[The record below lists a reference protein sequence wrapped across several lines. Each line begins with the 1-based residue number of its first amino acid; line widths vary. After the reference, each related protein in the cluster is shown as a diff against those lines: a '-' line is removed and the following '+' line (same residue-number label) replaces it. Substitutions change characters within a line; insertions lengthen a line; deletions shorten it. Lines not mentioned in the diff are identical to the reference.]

1 MKVQDSAGRFEATT
15 SDVADVGFGHGS
27 RMRPAHD
34 STSLNT
40 RFGMNRRDILK
51 LVSLVMLPM
60 MPDVAMASSESE
72 KPPLRYK
79 VFTATRPGLNRD
91 VPPGKESLMWVA
103 NSATLIYG
111 ERDAILVDTFLT
123 VEQCNTLADAIAA
136 SGKTLK
142 AIYVT
147 HAHGDHFFGIKV
159 LQDRFP
165 NAKALATAAV
175 VAKMKL
181 QITPEKLNSRWRK
194 LFPNQIPDVIS
205 IADPLEGDAIDLE
218 GNRLV
223 VVSVGHTDTDD
234 STCLYVPS
242 IGLVVA
248 GDAVYNGIH
257 PFLNESNRQT
267 RLEWIAALDR
277 IDALKPLAVVAGHKI
292 PGNDDGPKNVEETR
306 AYIRDFIRLNDA
318 TKTARELYDR
328 MLELYPDRANP
339 GSLWSAAAAAKA
351 ET

>member
-1 MKVQDSAGRFEATT
+1 
-15 SDVADVGFGHGS
+15 
-27 RMRPAHD
+27 
-34 STSLNT
+34 
-40 RFGMNRRDILK
+40 MNRRDIMK
-51 LVSLVMLPM
+51 LASLVMLPVL
-60 MPDVAMASSESE
+60 PGVAMASADR
-72 KPPLRYK
+72 KTPALRYK

-111 ERDAILVDTFLT
+111 ERDAVLVDTFLT
-123 VEQCNTLADAIAA
+123 IEQSNGLADAIGA

-165 NAKALATAAV
+165 NAKALATPAV

-181 QITPEKLNSRWRK
+181 QTTPEKLNSRWRK
-194 LFPNQIPDVIS
+194 LFPNQIPNVIS
-205 IADPLEGDAIDLE
+205 VADPLEGDEIDLE
-218 GNRLV
+218 GNELV

-234 STCLYVPS
+234 STCLHVPS

-248 GDAVYNGIH
+248 GDAVYNCIH
-257 PFLNESNRQT
+257 PFLIESNRQT

-277 IDALKPLAVVAGHKI
+277 IDALKPSAVVAGHKI
-292 PGNDDGPKNVEETR
+292 PGNDDSPRNVEETR
-306 AYIRDFIRLNDA
+306 QYIRDFIQLNDA

-339 GSLWSAAAAAKA
+339 GSLWSSAAAAKA
-351 ET
+351 QT

>member
-1 MKVQDSAGRFEATT
+1 
-15 SDVADVGFGHGS
+15 
-27 RMRPAHD
+27 
-34 STSLNT
+34 
-40 RFGMNRRDILK
+40 MNRRDMMK
-51 LVSLVMLPM
+51 LVSLVTLPM
-60 MPDVAMASSESE
+60 MPGAAMAGSDSRT
-72 KPPLRYK
+72 PPLRYK
-79 VFTATRPGLNRD
+79 VFTVTRPGLNRD
-91 VPPGKESLMWVA
+91 VPPGKEPLMWVA

-111 ERDAILVDTFLT
+111 EQDAILVDTFLT
-123 VEQCNTLADAIAA
+123 VEQCNGLADAIVA

-165 NAKALATAAV
+165 NVKALATPEV

-194 LFPNQIPDVIS
+194 LFPNQIPDLIS
-205 IADPLEGDAIDLE
+205 IADPLEGNEIDLE
-218 GNRLV
+218 GSKLFV
-223 VVSVGHTDTDD
+223 VRVGHTDTDD
-234 STCLYVPS
+234 TTCLHVPS

-267 RLEWIAALDR
+267 RRDWIAALDK
-277 IDALKPLAVVAGHKI
+277 IDALKPSAVVAGHKI
-292 PGNDDGPKNVEETR
+292 PGNDDSPKNVEETR
-306 AYIRDFIRLNDA
+306 QYIRDFIRLNDA
-318 TKTARELYDR
+318 TKTARELYDQ

-339 GSLWSAAAAAKA
+339 GSLWSSAAAAKA